1 MTQII
6 QPTNVGN
13 LISVGAVNA
22 KALNGRQLGI
32 PQPQL
37 GSISVAPLAASTTTL
52 ANLAPATTSAS
63 YIPLTASVGATAVP
77 GIYNNYT
84 NTTDTVYF
92 FDTPRAVSIT
102 LAAGS
107 TTTTFTI
114 WGFDQ
119 DDVFMNEQ
127 ILNVAANTTVPGK
140 KAFAGVT
147 RVWAGGATVG
157 TISVGTTAIIG
168 LPYVLENV
176 NRILGTGNFGFG
188 NSFGFVTAYA
198 VADLNVATATTGDIR
213 GTVNL
218 DGFTLDG
225 LHRLNVA
232 WIMDNDTLDVNEQ
245 NYSTVYGVP
254 QYAQPYF

>member
-22 KALNGRQLGI
+22 KALNRSQVGV

-37 GSISVAPLAASTTTL
+37 GSISVAPLAASNTNL
-52 ANLAPATTSAS
+52 ANAVAATTGAA
-63 YIPLTASVGATAVP
+63 YVPLTVGIGVTAVP
-77 GIYNNYT
+77 GIYNRYT

-102 LAAGS
+102 LAVGS

-119 DDVFMNEQ
+119 DDVFMTEQ
-127 ILNVAANTTVPGK
+127 IVGSASITGK

-157 TISVGTTAIIG
+157 AISVGTTAIIG

-176 NRILGTGNFGFG
+176 NRILGSGNFGSNNTFG
-188 NSFGFVTAYA
+188 TTLATAYT
-198 VADLNVATATTGDIR
+198 VASLIIATAITGDIR
-213 GTVNL
+213 GTVSL
-218 DGFTLDG
+218 PSAADGIK
-225 LHRLNVA
+225 RLAVA
-232 WIMDNDTLDVNEQ
+232 WIMAESTNNVNQ
-245 NYSTVYGVP
+245 QKYTTVYGVP
-254 QYAQPYF
+254 QYAAPYN